1 MVMFAVHYFV
11 SVFASTGLHKT
22 AGILPRLFRYVVAV
36 GAEVVAETLYKGHK
50 ASTDAGERRLRG
62 VIRFSPLNIFS
73 SISGSKTVCY
83 NMCER
88 FARHS
93 LRVFYMS
100 NFNKLLVFVAL
111 VCSVLLFW
119 GGPGAYSSRSFQQA
133 WNLGHLLLFAIL
145 TYLTLKWSETISHW
159 PFFKQVTVLLTAVFL
174 ISLPIEFTQMGLDGR
189 SPDVFDILRNMV
201 GCLFA
206 VVFFSPSRKKTG
218 PTSLRFFQIGVVTAL
233 MLFAVPLAFAIADEI
248 ITLKQ
253 FPVLSDFETPLER
266 MRWTGGAG
274 HSVVS
279 ERARSG
285 NHSLKIHLH
294 TSQYSG
300 VALDYFPQ
308 DWRNYRALAFS
319 VFNPSD
325 IPLKLVCR
333 IHDESHYPNGGDH
346 EDRFNRTLVV
356 CGGWNDI
363 EISLA
368 DVMNAPQGRKMDM
381 RRVQNIGIFSVRLPQ
396 ERVIYLDYLRLM
408 K

>member
-1 MVMFAVHYFV
+1 
-11 SVFASTGLHKT
+11 
-22 AGILPRLFRYVVAV
+22 
-36 GAEVVAETLYKGHK
+36 
-50 ASTDAGERRLRG
+50 
-62 VIRFSPLNIFS
+62 
-73 SISGSKTVCY
+73 
-83 NMCER
+83 
-88 FARHS
+88 
-93 LRVFYMS
+93 MS
-100 NFNKLLVFVAL
+100 NFNKLLVFVSL
-111 VCSVLLFW
+111 VCSVSLFW
-119 GGPGAYSSRSFQQA
+119 GGPGAYSSRSFQQV

-159 PFFKQVTVLLTAVFL
+159 PFLRQVAVLSTAVFL
-174 ISLPIEFTQMGLDGR
+174 ISLLIEFTQMGLDGR

-206 VVFFSPSRKKTG
+206 VVFFSPSRKKSS

-253 FPVLSDFETPLER
+253 FPVLSDFETPFER
-266 MRWTGGAG
+266 MRWTGGAD

-300 VALDYFPQ
+300 IALDYFPK
-308 DWRNYRALAFS
+308 DWRNYRTLAFS

-333 IHDESHYPNGGDH
+333 IHDENHYPNGGDY

-356 CGGWNDI
+356 RGGWNDI

-368 DVMNAPQGRKMDM
+368 DVMSAPQSRKMDM

-396 ERVIYLDYLRLM
+396 ERVIYLDYLRLV